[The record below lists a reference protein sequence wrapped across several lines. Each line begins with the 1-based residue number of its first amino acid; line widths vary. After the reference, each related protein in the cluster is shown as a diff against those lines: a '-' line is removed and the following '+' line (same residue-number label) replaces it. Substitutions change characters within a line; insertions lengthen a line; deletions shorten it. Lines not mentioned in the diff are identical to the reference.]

1 METIQAS
8 FDHLIPENPMGEARK
23 VGHIRALRLL
33 GITLLVLT
41 TVTLGAGP
49 TSLLGTRQISEDRY
63 EAVVV
68 KDVMIPMRDGIKLA
82 ADIYRPAIDGVPL
95 EDKLPILLQR
105 TPYGKEVAWLG
116 FVERATYFT
125 RHRYV
130 VVVQDCRG
138 CYKSEGVFT
147 KYLNEAEDGYDTI
160 EWLAKLP
167 YTDGQIGMW
176 GLSYGAHVQAA
187 AAQLNPPHLK
197 TILVAMGGTYNG
209 WDHAILNHGVFEF
222 RQLNFAFSSIRREA
236 KRNPAVFDMSEQER
250 IEDWVLAFP
259 FRKGLSPLS
268 AAPNIEN
275 YIFEMLAHAA
285 YGDYW
290 KQLGLNWS
298 IRYPETSDIPMLHI
312 SGWYDKYCGT
322 AIGNYVG
329 LHQIK
334 KGPIRLLMG
343 PWKHGGHT
351 RTYAGEVEFGPSA
364 AIKDF
369 WTTFHLQWFDHFL
382 KGKKN
387 GVARQPPVKIFVMGT
402 GDGHKNKNGRL
413 YHGGYW
419 RSEKEWPLVGTRY
432 TKYYFHVKGTL
443 SSKLPDPGSPPIT
456 YTYDPRDP
464 VPTMDGSWSLFGRGA
479 FDQRERDPSKGFF
492 GSKPPYL
499 PLKARPDIVV
509 FQTEPLTEEVKVI
522 GPITVVLYAS
532 STALD
537 TDFTAKLIDVYP
549 PSQDFPSGFEMN
561 ITDGIIRARF
571 RNSPEKPELM
581 KAGEIYEFVI
591 EPFPTANVFKKGH
604 RIRIDITSSNF
615 PRFDRNP
622 NTGEPIGMNRRMVTA
637 DNSIH
642 VDREHPSGVILP
654 IIPANQAR

>member
-1 METIQAS
+1 MIQ
-8 FDHLIPENPMGEARK
+8 ERQVE
-23 VGHIRALRLL
+23 HIRALCLL

-41 TVTLGAGP
+41 TVTLDAGP
-49 TSLLGTRQISEDRY
+49 ISLLGTRQISEDRY

-105 TPYGKEVAWLG
+105 TPYGKEVREVLA
-116 FVERATYFT
+116 ERATYFA

-138 CYKSEGVFT
+138 RYKSEGVFT

-176 GLSYGAHVQAA
+176 GGSYAAHVQAA

-197 TILVAMGGTYNG
+197 TILVDMGGTYNG

-222 RQLNFAFSSIRREA
+222 KQLTSAFSSKRREA
-236 KRNPAVFDMSEQER
+236 KRNPAVFYMLEQER
-250 IEDWVLAFP
+250 VEDWVLAFP

-268 AAPNIEN
+268 AVPNIEN
-275 YIFEMLAHAA
+275 YIFEMMAHSA
-285 YGDYW
+285 YDDYW

-312 SGWYDKYCGT
+312 SGWYDTYCGT

-343 PWKHGGHT
+343 PWMHAGHT

-364 AIKDF
+364 VIKDYF
-369 WTTFHLQWFDHFL
+369 STFHLQWFDHFL

-387 GVARQPPVKIFVMGT
+387 GVAQQPPIKIFVMGT
-402 GDGHKNKNGRL
+402 GDGHKDKNGHL

-432 TKYYFHVKGTL
+432 TKYYFHADGAL
-443 SSKLPDPGSPPIT
+443 SPKLPEPGSIPIT

-464 VPTMDGSWSLFGRGA
+464 VPTIGGSVTGWPLTWGGA
-479 FDQRERDPSKGFF
+479 FDQREREYKGNAIEGFF

-499 PLKARPDIVV
+499 PLKARPDVVV

-532 STALD
+532 STAPD
-537 TDFTAKLIDVYP
+537 TDFTTKLIDVYP

-561 ITDGIIRARF
+561 IMDGIIRARF

-591 EPFPTANVFKKGH
+591 EPFPTANVFKKGN
-604 RIRIDITSSNF
+604 RIRIDISSSNF

-642 VDREHPSGVILP
+642 VDREHPSHVILP
-654 IIPANQAR
+654 IIPTNQAR

>member
-1 METIQAS
+1 MIQ
-8 FDHLIPENPMGEARK
+8 ERQ
-23 VGHIRALRLL
+23 VGHIRALHLL
-33 GITLLVLT
+33 CITLLVLT

-49 TSLLGTRQISEDRY
+49 ISLLGTRQISEDRY

-105 TPYGKEVAWLG
+105 TPYGKEVL
-116 FVERATYFT
+116 VERATYFA

-138 CYKSEGVFT
+138 RYKSEGVFT

-160 EWLAKLP
+160 EWLAQLP
-167 YTDGQIGMW
+167 YTDGQVGMW

-187 AAQLNPPHLK
+187 AAQLDPPHLK
-197 TILVAMGGTYNG
+197 TILVDMGGTYNG
-209 WDHAILNHGVFEF
+209 WDHAILNHGVL
-222 RQLNFAFSSIRREA
+222 RIGQLKSAFASIRREA
-236 KRNPAVFDMSEQER
+236 KRNPAVFYMLEQER
-250 IEDWVLAFP
+250 VEDWILAFP

-268 AAPNIEN
+268 AAPNVEN

-290 KQLGLNWS
+290 KQIGLNWS
-298 IRYPETSDIPMLHI
+298 IHYPETSDIPMLHI
-312 SGWYDKYCGT
+312 SGWYDTYCGT

-343 PWKHGGHT
+343 PWTHAGHT

-364 AIKDF
+364 AIEDYF
-369 WTTFHLQWFDHFL
+369 STAMFHLRWFDHFL

-402 GDGHKNKNGRL
+402 GNGHKHENGRL

-419 RSEKEWPLVGTRY
+419 RKGKKWPLEGTKY
-432 TKYYFHVKGTL
+432 TKYYFHGDGTL
-443 SSKLPDPGSPPIT
+443 SPKLPNPGSLPIT

-464 VPTMDGSWSLFGRGA
+464 VPTIGGSGSLSWGGA
-479 FDQRERDPSKGFF
+479 FDQRERENKGNPSKGFF

-509 FQTEPLTEEVKVI
+509 FQTEPLTEEVEVI
-522 GPITVVLYAS
+522 GPITVVFYAS
-532 STALD
+532 STAPD

-561 ITDGIIRARF
+561 ITDDIIRARF

-604 RIRIDITSSNF
+604 RIRIDISSSNF

-622 NTGEPIGMNRRMVTA
+622 NTGEPIGMSRRMVTA
-637 DNSIH
+637 DNSIY
-642 VDREHPSGVILP
+642 VDREHSSHVILP